1 MRAPYMRRRHD
12 WIWLIGMLSIAGGFG
27 SIAICGFL
35 WPIADISSRD
45 GRCRIGLP
53 FKVTLPLLC
62 FDVVINTALTATFI
76 YLLRPLLQFGGMA
89 DSAVPASL
97 LTKGLRRIL
106 NSSARHDSMEVYAV
120 NVHFLTSIEA
130 LLWKSFIGSLLVMLP
145 TVANFAALYSLRG
158 RELGWLCLTI
168 CTFDGEFGFTWR
180 CDFHIWG

>member
-1 MRAPYMRRRHD
+1 MRAPYMRRTQD

-53 FKVTLPLLC
+53 FKVTIPLLS

-76 YLLRPLLQFGGMA
+76 YLLRPLLRFGDVT
-89 DSAVPASL
+89 DSAVPTSL
-97 LTKGLRRIL
+97 FSKGLRRIL
-106 NSSARHDSMEVYAV
+106 KSSARRRSMEVYPV
-120 NVHFLTSIEA
+120 NVHFLASIEG

-145 TVANFAALYSLRG
+145 TVANLAALYSLHG

-168 CTFDGEFGFTWR
+168 CTFDGEFGFTWQ
-180 CDFHIWG
+180 

>member
-1 MRAPYMRRRHD
+1 MRAPYMRRTQD

-35 WPIADISSRD
+35 WPLADISSRD

-53 FKVTLPLLC
+53 FKVTIPLLS

-76 YLLRPLLQFGGMA
+76 YLLRPLLRFGGMA
-89 DSAVPASL
+89 NSAVPASL
-97 LTKGLRRIL
+97 FSKGLRRIL
-106 NSSARHDSMEVYAV
+106 KRSARRRSMEMYPV

-130 LLWKSFIGSLLVMLP
+130 LLWKTFIGSLLVVLP
-145 TVANFAALYSLRG
+145 TVANLAALYSLHG

-168 CTFDGEFGFTWR
+168 CTFDSKFSVT
-180 CDFHIWG
+180 